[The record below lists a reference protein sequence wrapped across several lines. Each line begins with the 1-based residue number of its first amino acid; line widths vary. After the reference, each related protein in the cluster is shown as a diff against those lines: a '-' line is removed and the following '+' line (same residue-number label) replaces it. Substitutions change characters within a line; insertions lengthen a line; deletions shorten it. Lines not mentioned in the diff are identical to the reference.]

1 MMNNN
6 NVGQSSL
13 TSGMKSRQNL
23 STTSLHKSNNIRDN
37 GNSNNYYN
45 RSMMMTTM
53 MGANNNNIMTKNSS
67 NNNNRR
73 MSGGNDDLEESGRFA
88 NINNPATRT
97 SSKSLKQLQ
106 NRIY

>member
-6 NVGQSSL
+6 NVGLS
-13 TSGMKSRQNL
+13 SGMKSRQNL

-53 MGANNNNIMTKNSS
+53 MGANNNNIMTKNS
-67 NNNNRR
+67 NYNNRR

-88 NINNPATRT
+88 NINNPVTRT
-97 SSKSLKQLQ
+97 SSKSLKQL
-106 NRIY
+106 